1 MEVKG
6 EQGGGG
12 GGEVEETCRDKSERI
27 KKEEEAKLLH
37 NNMGDLTLL
46 HCSNSC

>member
-1 MEVKG
+1 MRLAE
-6 EQGGGG
+6 
-12 GGEVEETCRDKSERI
+12 I
-27 KKEEEAKLLH
+27 KVKEEKKKREKAKLLH